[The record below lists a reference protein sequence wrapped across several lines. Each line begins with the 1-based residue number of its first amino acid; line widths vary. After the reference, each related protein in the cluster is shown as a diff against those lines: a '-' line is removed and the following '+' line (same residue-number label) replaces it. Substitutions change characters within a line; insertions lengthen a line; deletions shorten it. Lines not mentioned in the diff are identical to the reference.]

1 MEKNNWYQNPIELD
15 KKLHFLVSLCLVL
28 FFFFLIQNL
37 LLSIIISF
45 LIGLL
50 KEIYDKYFGSG
61 FCWKD
66 ILADIL
72 GILIGIGLILL
83 L

>member
-1 MEKNNWYQNPIELD
+1 MLKLND
-15 KKLHFLVSLCLVL
+15 KVQHFLVCFLLTYLFNCLFSL
-28 FFFFLIQNL
+28 
-37 LLSIIISF
+37 IISS
-45 LIGLL
+45 LIVLVIGIL

-66 ILADIL
+66 LLADIL
-72 GILIGIGLILL
+72 GILTFIILYNL